1 MPCAVGESCPT
12 GVNLVRWYTE
22 LYGQRYNI
30 DFKSDY
36 KGFAPNSPSYEA
48 HKDTFNIPKECSGN
62 IFNCGKQAAEDP
74 RMKLQPW
81 MPVRIEVDEKGNRIN
96 WSIARNGRI
105 DVVKTYCI
113 IYIMNNE

>member
-1 MPCAVGESCPT
+1 
-12 GVNLVRWYTE
+12 VRWYTE

-96 WSIARNGRI
+96 
-105 DVVKTYCI
+105 
-113 IYIMNNE
+113 